1 MTELG
6 HGLKVFGVEVSQLGE
21 HSAEQGPYLGH
32 FRVELSIASQ
42 VDGVHL
48 RLMGSL
54 ENLVPLLK
62 VCREFV
68 AAQVEHRERSQSSEF
83 FECSIWQQV
92 VS

>member
-6 HGLKVFGVEVSQLGE
+6 HGLKVFRVEVSQLGE

-32 FRVELSIASQ
+32 FLIELSIASQ

-54 ENLVPLLK
+54 
-62 VCREFV
+62 
-68 AAQVEHRERSQSSEF
+68 
-83 FECSIWQQV
+83 
-92 VS
+92 